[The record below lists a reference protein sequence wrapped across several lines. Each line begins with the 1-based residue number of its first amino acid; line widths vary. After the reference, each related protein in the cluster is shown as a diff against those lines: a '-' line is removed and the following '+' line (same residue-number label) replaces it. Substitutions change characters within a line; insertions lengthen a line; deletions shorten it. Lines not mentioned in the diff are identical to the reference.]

1 MLHLAQL
8 TLYELAVVCTVYP
21 TLPHTVMQVHDLGKS
36 ETEGLHKV
44 EIRCDVTR
52 RTDDGSKIDEEKRVV
67 EIKRKD

>member
-1 MLHLAQL
+1 MYWL
-8 TLYELAVVCTVYP
+8 
-21 TLPHTVMQVHDLGKS
+21 QVHDLGKS

-52 RTDDGSKIDEEKRVV
+52 RTDEGSKIDEEKRVV